1 MDENTKLILMV
12 IIVIAAV
19 TITNYFCKKDKK

>member
-12 IIVIAAV
+12 VIVIIAV
-19 TITNYFCKKDKK
+19 TLTNYFCKKNKK